1 VERSLAHIEQIVSLS
16 PIEGADFIEAATV
29 LGWQLVVKKGEF
41 QVGDYA
47 VYTEIDSV
55 LPDKPEFKFM
65 RDRKFRI
72 KTIKL
77 RKQISQGILFP
88 LSILPAKYRNKPLG
102 FDCTEILGIKK
113 YESPTERRDS
123 QIREPEG
130 WLWRFIKRNR
140 ATKWLSRYKWFRS
153 MFYRRQKR
161 SAFPSWIVK
170 TDEIRLQNYT
180 QVLQTGGQFYITEKL
195 DGMSVTAFLRKPK
208 EFGICSRN
216 QRRDKEVGSAWYEVA
231 KKYRLKEILT
241 VLTLLENGARD
252 NVVLQG
258 EIVGPNIQGNKYG
271 LTELK
276 LYVFNLILDGKRIE
290 YTEMK
295 NIFDIAFLVDN
306 DKVKIDCVPLL
317 EEREL
322 LPTVEEMVKYSN
334 GKSVLNPSVMR
345 EGIVCRQ
352 GDISFKVVSPE
363 FLLKYEE

>member
-1 VERSLAHIEQIVSLS
+1 MERSLAHIEQVVSLS
-16 PIEGADFIEAATV
+16 PIEGADFIEAAMV

-47 VYTEIDSV
+47 VYIEIDSM
-55 LPDKPEFKFM
+55 LPDKPEFEFM

-113 YESPTERRDS
+113 YETPTERRDS

-161 SAFPSWIVK
+161 STFPPWIVK

-180 QVLQTGGQFYITEKL
+180 QVLSTPGEFYITEKL
-195 DGMSVTAFLRKPK
+195 DGMSFTGFLKKPT

-216 QRRDKEVGSAWYEVA
+216 QRRDKDIGSAWYEVA
-231 KKYRLKEILT
+231 KQYNIKEVLKSLMGDKQSI
-241 VLTLLENGARD
+241 
-252 NVVLQG
+252 VLQG

-271 LTELK
+271 LKELK
-276 LYVFNLILDGKRIE
+276 LYVFNIIIDGIKLNPQEIQQILLMNE
-290 YTEMK
+290 
-295 NIFDIAFLVDN
+295 IAISVGLES
-306 DKVKIDCVPLL
+306 VPVLCKM
-317 EEREL
+317 EL
-322 LPTVEEMVKYSN
+322 LPAVEEMVKYSN
-334 GKSVLNPSVMR
+334 GKSVLNQSVMR